1 MSDDFVFNNYK
12 GQLEITIDDR
22 YLEALPDDLF
32 EADIVKTLTIWGI
45 SLKALADKFDQL
57 QTLEKLVL
65 KEIRGITDLPRSIA
79 GCKNLRELDL
89 VDCHITI
96 LPDNFGDLSQLEI
109 FVFDNGMMSIYN
121 IPDSFSRL
129 TSLKILHLS
138 ANFLLLAPHL
148 AAFTCLEELHISDSM
163 PLPNSNL
170 QLALPAPLCHLS
182 RLRSF
187 RLTSYRM
194 WSDDMTSKLP
204 QSIGVFKYKYYNSYS
219 RQPFPISIAKIIN
232 VLSQAESIAIEG
244 SISEIDLNA
253 SDAEILPNNKLMHLR
268 LNSLFLAALPPTLGN
283 LRVLRTI
290 SLGNIPDMQTLAPS
304 LYDCSQ
310 LVRIIIG
317 NMNLTA
323 FADGIERLTNLDQ
336 IIIERAKLITLPDGI
351 FTLPKLKT
359 IVWDKAPK
367 TFKDAFKIAN
377 KKVKIKKS
385 AF

>member
-1 MSDDFVFNNYK
+1 MSDDSLLVNYK
-12 GQLEITIDDR
+12 GQHQIVIDDR
-22 YLEALPDDLF
+22 YLEFLPDALF
-32 EADIVKTLTIWGI
+32 EADMVQTLTIWGI
-45 SLKALADKFDQL
+45 SIKELADKFDQL
-57 QTLEKLVL
+57 PTLEKLVL

-79 GCKNLRELDL
+79 SCKNLRELHL

-96 LPDNFGDLSQLEI
+96 LPDNFGDLSQLEK
-109 FVFDNGMMSIYN
+109 FVFDNSMMSIYN

-129 TSLKILHLS
+129 TSLKFLHLS

-148 AAFTCLEELHISDSM
+148 AAFTLLEELHISDSM

-170 QLALPAPLCHLS
+170 QLVLPAPLHHLS
-182 RLRSF
+182 HLRSF

-204 QSIGVFKYKYYNSYS
+204 QSVKEFKYQYYNSYS
-219 RQPFPISIAKIIN
+219 RQPFPISLAKIIN
-232 VLSQAESIAIEG
+232 VLPQAESIAIEG
-244 SISEIDLNA
+244 SISEIDFNA
-253 SDAEILPNNKLMHLR
+253 SDAEILPNNQLTTLR

-283 LRVLRTI
+283 LRALRTI
-290 SLGNIPDMQTLAPS
+290 TLGNIPDMQTIAPS

-317 NMNLTA
+317 NIPLTN
-323 FADGIERLTNLDQ
+323 FADGIENLINLDQ
-336 IIIERAKLITLPDGI
+336 LILERVKLSTLPDGI
-351 FTLPKLKT
+351 FSLPKLKT